1 MSLHGKLRWF
11 CLKLKWSLFRRTC
24 FSLWFLGFVFH
35 LGVIYLIFP
44 WKTPKN
50 ISKMH
55 ALCDTG
61 SLLCPLLWV
70 ISTLL
75 TSCWPY
81 LNLTNR
87 QPYHFKPLVQFSNLG
102 RGYIALVGSFYGTRS
117 TQWSGGIF
125 WKMLELWSI
134 IFVHFLHATLTSIM
148 FNLWG
153 DSVAPITPLYI

>member
-1 MSLHGKLRWF
+1 MKTKNLQNNYLTSFNMSLHGQLRWF

-35 LGVIYLIFP
+35 LGVIFLIFP

-87 QPYHFKPLVQFSNLG
+87 QLYHFKPLVKFSNLG
-102 RGYIALVGSFYGTRS
+102 RVISPWWVHSMAPGPPSEVVEFSEKCWGCDRAFLC
-117 TQWSGGIF
+117 IF
-125 WKMLELWSI
+125 CMQHSP
-134 IFVHFLHATLTSIM
+134 A
-148 FNLWG
+148 
-153 DSVAPITPLYI
+153 